1 MSKSLYITSTEAK
14 SGKTAVVLGLTDL
27 ALRNAQKPGF
37 FRPIINDGPEA
48 VDDIALIAS
57 RFETRT
63 PVEEMYALTWSKVME
78 LMAQNRQQTVWSEI
92 IRVYQNLEEKHDF
105 ILCEGTD
112 FSSSSTTFEFDINA
126 EIADML
132 GIPVLLVA
140 SADLKTPDQTL
151 QSIELAHSSLSR
163 KGCRIIS
170 TLINLVHPDKRDELV
185 AYLKSAGRPVDNC
198 SLCLLPYD
206 DLLAA
211 PTLQEIAESL
221 KAEKLYGGDLFEEHV
236 YHYLVAAMQLQNMLE
251 HIQYGSLIIVP
262 GDRVDVIIGC
272 LAAVASRTM
281 PYISGI
287 ILTGGFKPEGRV
299 KQMIEGMKVT
309 VPILSVPEETYRATK
324 RISYTPSG
332 IHPRDERKIIQAL
345 TLFEENVDSA
355 KLAGRIFQ
363 SAPAGVSPK
372 MFEYR
377 LITKARAR
385 KQRIV
390 LPEGEEERILL
401 AAENL
406 LSRKVV
412 EITLLGNP
420 DGVNAKISRLGL
432 QMEGVQIINPLD
444 SPLFDEYVA
453 LYQELRKHK
462 VVTEE
467 AVRDAMRDPA
477 LFGTMMVYRGEA
489 DGMVSGSIN
498 TTENT
503 IRPALQV
510 IKTRPGFTIVSSVFF
525 MCLPGRVLVYGDCA
539 IVTEPTAEQL
549 AEIALSSAATARAF
563 GIEPKVA
570 MLSYS
575 SGHSGKG
582 ADVEKVRR
590 ATRLAQEL
598 AVRLDPGLVIEG
610 PMQYDAAVDPG
621 VARIKMP
628 ESRIAGNASVLIFP
642 DLDTGNITYKAVQR
656 SAGVVA
662 IGPILQGLKKPVND
676 LSRGCSVPDIINTVA
691 ITAIQAQAA
700 RDAAS

>member
-1 MSKSLYITSTEAK
+1 MSKSLYITATEAK
-14 SGKTAVVLGLTDL
+14 SGKTSVVLGLTDL
-27 ALRNAQKPGF
+27 ALRNAQRPGF
-37 FRPIINDGPEA
+37 FRPIIDDGPGS

-63 PVEEMYALTWSKVME
+63 PVEEMYAITWSKVME
-78 LMAQNRQQTVWSEI
+78 LMAQNKQEAIWNEI
-92 IRVYQNLEEKHDF
+92 IRAYQNLEGKHDF

-112 FSSSSTTFEFDINA
+112 FNSSSTAFEFDINA

-140 SADLKTPDQTL
+140 SADEKTPDQTL
-151 QSIELAHSSLSR
+151 QAVELAHNSLAR

-170 TLINLVHPDKRDELV
+170 TLINLVHPERRKEL
-185 AYLKSAGRPVDNC
+185 ADYLGLSGRPVDNC

-206 DLLAA
+206 NLMAA
-211 PTLQEIAESL
+211 PNLQEIADNL
-221 KAEKLYGGDLFEEHV
+221 NATKLYGGDLHEEHV
-236 YHYLVAAMQLQNMLE
+236 YDYLVAAMHLQNMVE
-251 HIQYGSLIIVP
+251 HIKFGSLIIVP

-287 ILTGGFKPEGRV
+287 ILTGGFVPEGRA
-299 KQMIEGMKVT
+299 KQMIEGLNVT

-324 RISYTPSG
+324 RINDTPSG
-332 IHPRDERKIIQAL
+332 ISPRDERKITQAL
-345 TLFEENVDSA
+345 SIFEENVDSA
-355 KLAGRIFQ
+355 RLAGRIFR
-363 SAPAGVSPK
+363 AGPPGVSPK

-377 LITKARAR
+377 LISQARSSR
-385 KQRIV
+385 QRIV

-406 LSRKVV
+406 LSRK
-412 EITLLGNP
+412 IADIILLGNP
-420 DGVNAKISRLGL
+420 DAITAKIARLGL
-432 QMEGVQIINPLD
+432 RLGEAAIVNPLD
-444 SPLFDEYVA
+444 SELFEEYVR
-453 LYQELRKHK
+453 LYQELRQHK
-462 VVTEE
+462 GVTEE
-467 AVRDAMRDPA
+467 AVRDAMRDHS

-503 IRPALQV
+503 IRPALQI
-510 IKTRPGFTIVSSVFF
+510 IKTRPGFSIVSSVFF
-525 MCLPGRVLVYGDCA
+525 MCLQSRVLVYGDCA
-539 IVTEPTAEQL
+539 IVTEPDDKQL

-575 SGHSGKG
+575 SGQSGKG

-598 AVRLDPGLVIEG
+598 AAKIDPGLPIEG
-610 PMQYDAAVDPG
+610 PMQYDAAVDSG
-621 VARIKMP
+621 VARLKMP
-628 ESRIAGNASVLIFP
+628 ESKIAGEATVLIFP

-656 SAGVVA
+656 SAGVIA

-676 LSRGCSVPDIINTVA
+676 LSRGCSVADIINTVA
-691 ITAIQAQAA
+691 ITAIQARAA
-700 RDAAS
+700 RDAAE

>member
-1 MSKSLYITSTEAK
+1 MSKSLYITATEAK
-14 SGKTAVVLGLTDL
+14 SGKTSIVLGLTDL
-27 ALRNAQKPGF
+27 ALRNAQSPGF
-37 FRPIINDGPEA
+37 FRPIINDGSGAE
-48 VDDIALIAS
+48 DDIALIVS

-63 PVEEMYALTWSKVME
+63 PVEEMYAFTWSKVME
-78 LMAQNRQQTVWSEI
+78 LMAQNKQETIWNGI
-92 IRVYQNLEEKHDF
+92 IRAFQNLEEKHDF

-132 GIPVLLVA
+132 GVPVLLVA

-151 QSIELAHSSLSR
+151 QAIELAHSSLAR

-170 TLINLVHPDKRDELV
+170 TLINLVHPEKREELAV
-185 AYLKSAGRPVDNC
+185 YLEAAGRPVDNC
-198 SLCLLPYD
+198 SICLLPYD

-211 PTLQEIAESL
+211 PTLQEISDNLNAT
-221 KAEKLYGGDLFEEHV
+221 KLYGGDLHEEHV

-251 HIQYGSLIIVP
+251 HIKYGSLIIVP
-262 GDRVDVIIGC
+262 GDRVDVIIAC

-287 ILTGGFKPEGRV
+287 ILTGGFVPEGRA
-299 KQMIEGMKVT
+299 KQMIEGMNVT

-324 RISYTPSG
+324 RINYTPSG
-332 IHPRDERKIIQAL
+332 ISPRDERKITQAL
-345 TLFEENVDSA
+345 SIFEKNVDSD
-355 KLAGRIFQ
+355 KLAGLIFR
-363 SAPAGVSPK
+363 SGPSGVSPK

-377 LITKARAR
+377 LISQARAHR
-385 KQRIV
+385 QRIV

-406 LSRKVV
+406 LSRKVA
-412 EITLLGNP
+412 EITLLGNR
-420 DGVNAKISRLGL
+420 DSIAAKVARLGL
-432 QMEGVQIINPLD
+432 KLDEAEIIDPLN
-444 SPLFDEYVA
+444 SELFDEYVR

-462 VVTEE
+462 GVTEE
-467 AVRDAMRDPA
+467 AVRDAMRDHS

-510 IKTRPGFTIVSSVFF
+510 IKARPGFSIVSSVFF
-525 MCLPGRVLVYGDCA
+525 MCLQGKVLVYGDCA
-539 IVTEPTAEQL
+539 INTEPNAGQL
-549 AEIALSSAATARAF
+549 AEIALSSAGTARDF
-563 GIEPKVA
+563 GIEPRVA

-575 SGHSGKG
+575 SGESGKG
-582 ADVEKVRR
+582 VDVEKVRR
-590 ATRLAQEL
+590 ATDLARKL
-598 AVRLDPGLVIEG
+598 AAKMDPDLVIEG

-628 ESRIAGNASVLIFP
+628 QSRIAGNATVLIFP

-656 SAGVVA
+656 SAGVIA

-676 LSRGCSVPDIINTVA
+676 LSRGCTVPDIINTVA
-691 ITAIQAQAA
+691 ITAIQARAA
-700 RDAAS
+700 KEAAH

>member
-1 MSKSLYITSTEAK
+1 MSKSLYIASTEAK

-27 ALRNAQKPGF
+27 ALRNAQRPGF

-48 VDDIALIAS
+48 VDDIDLIAS

-78 LMAQNRQQTVWSEI
+78 LMAQNKQQSIWNEI

-112 FSSSSTTFEFDINA
+112 FNSSSTTFEFDINA

-140 SADLKTPDQTL
+140 SADEKTPDQTL
-151 QSIELAHSSLSR
+151 QAIELAHSSLSR

-170 TLINLVHPDKRDELV
+170 TLINLVHPEKREELA
-185 AYLKSAGRPVDNC
+185 AYLKNSGRPVDNC
-198 SLCLLPYD
+198 SLGLLPFD
-206 DLLAA
+206 KLMAA
-211 PTLQEIAESL
+211 PNLQEIADNL
-221 KAEKLYGGDLFEEHV
+221 NATKLYGGDLHEEHV
-236 YHYLVAAMQLQNMLE
+236 YDYLVAAMQLQNMVE
-251 HIQYGSLIIVP
+251 HIKFGSLIIVP

-287 ILTGGFKPEGRV
+287 ILTGGFVPEGRA
-299 KQMIEGMKVT
+299 KQMIEGLNVT

-324 RISYTPSG
+324 RINDTPSG
-332 IHPRDERKIIQAL
+332 ISPRDERKITQAL
-345 TLFEENVDSA
+345 SIFEENVDSA
-355 KLAGRIFQ
+355 RLAGRIFRAGP
-363 SAPAGVSPK
+363 SGVSPK

-377 LITKARAR
+377 LISQARTSR
-385 KQRIV
+385 QRIV

-406 LSRKVV
+406 ISRK
-412 EITLLGNP
+412 IADIILLGNR
-420 DGVNAKISRLGL
+420 DSITAKIVRLGL
-432 QMEGVQIINPLD
+432 RLNEAEIVNPLE
-444 SPLFDEYVA
+444 SELFDEYVR

-462 VVTEE
+462 GVTEE
-467 AVRDAMRDPA
+467 AVRDAMRDHS

-503 IRPALQV
+503 IRPALQL
-510 IKTRPGFTIVSSVFF
+510 IKTRPGFSIVSSVFF

-539 IVTEPTAEQL
+539 INTDPNDEEL
-549 AEIALSSAATARAF
+549 AEIALSSAETARDF
-563 GIEPKVA
+563 GIEPRVA

-575 SGHSGKG
+575 SGESGKG

-590 ATRLAQEL
+590 ATGLAQRLAEKM
-598 AVRLDPGLVIEG
+598 DPGLVIEG

-628 ESRIAGNASVLIFP
+628 ESRIAGNATVLIFP

-656 SAGVVA
+656 SAGVIA

-676 LSRGCSVPDIINTVA
+676 LSRGCSVADIINTVA
-691 ITAIQAQAA
+691 ITAIQARAA
-700 RDAAS
+700 KDAAD

>member
-1 MSKSLYITSTEAK
+1 MSKSLYITATEAK
-14 SGKTAVVLGLTDL
+14 SGKTSVVLGLTDL
-27 ALRNAQKPGF
+27 ALRNAQRPGF
-37 FRPIINDGPEA
+37 FRPIIDDGPGA

-78 LMAQNRQQTVWSEI
+78 LMAQNKQEAIWNEI
-92 IRVYQNLEEKHDF
+92 IRAYQNLEEKHDF

-112 FSSSSTTFEFDINA
+112 FSSSSTAFEFDINA

-140 SADLKTPDQTL
+140 SADEKTPDQTL
-151 QSIELAHSSLSR
+151 QSIELAHSSLTR

-170 TLINLVHPDKRDELV
+170 TLVNLVHPEKRDELAV
-185 AYLKSAGRPVDNC
+185 YLKSSGRPIDNC
-198 SLCLLPYD
+198 SLCLLPFD
-206 DLLAA
+206 KLMAA
-211 PTLQEIAESL
+211 PNLQEIADNL
-221 KAEKLYGGDLFEEHV
+221 NATKLYGGDLHEEHV
-236 YHYLVAAMQLQNMLE
+236 YDYLVAAMQLQNMVE
-251 HIQYGSLIIVP
+251 HIKFGSLIIVP

-287 ILTGGFKPEGRV
+287 ILTGGFVPEGRA
-299 KQMIEGMKVT
+299 KQMIEGLNVT

-324 RISYTPSG
+324 RINDTPSG
-332 IHPRDERKIIQAL
+332 ISPRDERKITQAL
-345 TLFEENVDSA
+345 SIFEENVDSA
-355 KLAGRIFQ
+355 RLAGRIFRAGP
-363 SAPAGVSPK
+363 SGVSPK

-377 LITKARAR
+377 LISQARTSR
-385 KQRIV
+385 QRIV

-406 LSRKVV
+406 ISRK
-412 EITLLGNP
+412 IADIILLGNR
-420 DGVNAKISRLGL
+420 DSITAKIARLGL
-432 QMEGVQIINPLD
+432 RLGEAEIVSPLD
-444 SPLFDEYVA
+444 SELFEEYVR

-462 VVTEE
+462 GVTEE
-467 AVRDAMRDPA
+467 AVRDAMRDHS

-503 IRPALQV
+503 IRPALQL
-510 IKTRPGFTIVSSVFF
+510 IKTRPGFSIVSSVFF
-525 MCLPGRVLVYGDCA
+525 MCLQSRVLVYGDCA
-539 IVTEPTAEQL
+539 INTDPSDEEL
-549 AEIALSSAATARAF
+549 AEIALSSAGTARDF
-563 GIEPKVA
+563 GIEPRVA

-575 SGHSGKG
+575 SGESGKG

-590 ATRLAQEL
+590 ATGLARKL
-598 AVRLDPGLVIEG
+598 AEKMDPGLVIEG

-628 ESRIAGNASVLIFP
+628 ESRIAGNATVLIFP

-656 SAGVVA
+656 SAGVIA

-676 LSRGCSVPDIINTVA
+676 LSRGCTVADIINTVA
-691 ITAIQAQAA
+691 ITAIQARAA
-700 RDAAS
+700 REAAT

>member
-1 MSKSLYITSTEAK
+1 
-14 SGKTAVVLGLTDL
+14 
-27 ALRNAQKPGF
+27 
-37 FRPIINDGPEA
+37 
-48 VDDIALIAS
+48 
-57 RFETRT
+57 
-63 PVEEMYALTWSKVME
+63 
-78 LMAQNRQQTVWSEI
+78 
-92 IRVYQNLEEKHDF
+92 
-105 ILCEGTD
+105 
-112 FSSSSTTFEFDINA
+112 
-126 EIADML
+126 
-132 GIPVLLVA
+132 
-140 SADLKTPDQTL
+140 
-151 QSIELAHSSLSR
+151 
-163 KGCRIIS
+163 
-170 TLINLVHPDKRDELV
+170 
-185 AYLKSAGRPVDNC
+185 
-198 SLCLLPYD
+198 
-206 DLLAA
+206 
-211 PTLQEIAESL
+211 
-221 KAEKLYGGDLFEEHV
+221 
-236 YHYLVAAMQLQNMLE
+236 
-251 HIQYGSLIIVP
+251 
-262 GDRVDVIIGC
+262 VDVVIGC

-299 KQMIEGMKVT
+299 KQMIEGLKVT
-309 VPILSVPEETYRATK
+309 IPILSVPEETYRATK
-324 RISYTPSG
+324 KINYTPSG
-332 IHPRDERKIIQAL
+332 ISPRDERKIIQAL

-355 KLAGRIFQ
+355 KLAGRIFK

-377 LITKARAR
+377 LITKARGR

-412 EITLLGNP
+412 EIILLGHP

-432 QMEGVQIINPLD
+432 QMEEVKIINPLD

-462 VVTEE
+462 GVTEE

-489 DGMVSGSIN
+489 DGMVSGSVN

-510 IKTRPGFTIVSSVFF
+510 IKTRPGFSIVSSVFF

-539 IVTEPTAEQL
+539 IVTEPNDRQL

-563 GIEPKVA
+563 GIEPRVA

-575 SGHSGKG
+575 SGQSGKG

-598 AVRLDPGLVIEG
+598 AARLDPGLVIEG

-621 VARIKMP
+621 VARLKMP
-628 ESRIAGNASVLIFP
+628 ESKIAGNASVLIFP

-700 RDAAS
+700 KDAAG

>member
-1 MSKSLYITSTEAK
+1 MSKSLYITATEAK
-14 SGKTAVVLGLTDL
+14 SGKTSVVLGLTDL

-37 FRPIINDGPEA
+37 FRPIIDDGPGA
-48 VDDIALIAS
+48 VDDIALISS
-57 RFETRT
+57 RFEVST
-63 PVEEMYALTWSKVME
+63 PAEEMYALTWSKVME
-78 LMAQNRQQTVWSEI
+78 LMAQNKQQTIWNEI
-92 IRVYQNLEEKHDF
+92 IRAYQNLEGKHDF

-140 SADLKTPDQTL
+140 TADEKTPDQTL
-151 QSIELAHSSLSR
+151 QAVELAHSSLSR
-163 KGCRIIS
+163 KGCRIVS
-170 TLINLVHPDKRDELV
+170 TIINLVHPEKREEL
-185 AYLKSAGRPVDNC
+185 ARYLESSGRPVDNC

-206 DLLAA
+206 TLMAA
-211 PTLQEIAESL
+211 PTLQEIADSL
-221 KAEKLYGGDLFEEHV
+221 QAEKLYGGDLYEEHV

-262 GDRVDVIIGC
+262 GDRIDVVIGC
-272 LAAVASRTM
+272 LAAVVSRTM

-287 ILTGGFKPEGRV
+287 ILTGGFKPEGRA
-299 KQMIEGMKVT
+299 KQMIEGMHVT
-309 VPILSVPEETYRATK
+309 VPILSVPEETYQAT
-324 RISYTPSG
+324 RRVTYTPSG
-332 IHPRDERKIIQAL
+332 ISPRDERKITQAL
-345 TLFEENVDSA
+345 TLFEENVDSSQ
-355 KLAGRIFQ
+355 LAGRIFR
-363 SAPAGVSPK
+363 SVPGGVSPK

-377 LITKARAR
+377 LISQARLH

-390 LPEGEEERILL
+390 LAEGEEERILQ

-412 EITLLGNP
+412 DIILLGDP
-420 DGVNAKISRLGL
+420 DAIAARSSRLGL
-432 QMEGVQIINPLD
+432 RLEEATIANPLD
-444 SPLFDEYVA
+444 SPHFAEFVEIYR
-453 LYQELRKHK
+453 ELRKHK
-462 VVTEE
+462 GVTEE
-467 AVRDAMRDPA
+467 AVRDAMRDPS

-510 IKTRPGFTIVSSVFF
+510 IKARPGFSIVSSVFF

-539 IVTEPTAEQL
+539 INADPTDEQL
-549 AEIALSSAATARAF
+549 AEIALSSAGTARDF
-563 GIEPKVA
+563 GIEPRVA

-575 SGHSGKG
+575 SGESGKG
-582 ADVEKVRR
+582 ADVDKVRR
-590 ATRLAQEL
+590 ATRLAREL
-598 AVRLDPGLVIEG
+598 AADLDPDLLIEG
-610 PMQYDAAVDPG
+610 AMQYDAAVDPG
-621 VARIKMP
+621 GARLKMP
-628 ESRIAGNASVLIFP
+628 DSKIAGNATVLIFP

-656 SAGVVA
+656 SAGVIA

-676 LSRGCSVPDIINTVA
+676 LSRGCAVPDIVNTVA

-700 RDAAS
+700 RDAAG